1 MKKLKRKIKKE
12 KSKKIFFYE
21 TEKRKKQI
29 EKEGIPGGEIYPPTI
44 RF

>member
-1 MKKLKRKIKKE
+1 MKKIKKKLKKDKTKKM
-12 KSKKIFFYE
+12 FFYE
-21 TEKRKKQI
+21 AEKRKKQI